1 MRRDRQRSACL
12 PVFLAEEAAASAHSR
27 VQQLLC
33 TSTNTHNSLAI
44 EEVGMGSFG
53 PAGTE
58 KMEREFSSLSFPQ
71 KLWRIVESDK
81 FQSIWWSESRKCVAI
96 NAELFKEEVLG
107 REGPLRVFST
117 QKMTSFLRQLNNYG
131 FTKMRRD
138 RQRSAY
144 LPEFLILH
152 YYNPTFNREHPHLL
166 AQCKRR
172 VGGKQRAPEADKRHP
187 ASSPDGQPA
196 GDTPASPPA
205 LTVPTKRRAESLPS
219 LGSAHPSPPAAAL
232 TPPEPAGAAG
242 SVGFT
247 PGETLGG
254 LQDAAPA
261 PPLIAALMLGVAA
274 GLAEPLQS
282 QSPAIPHCPTCTCSL
297 LPLGPSTAHPRE
309 SVESWQQSI

>member
-1 MRRDRQRSACL
+1 MITML
-12 PVFLAEEAAASAHSR
+12 FTGLASS
-27 VQQLLC
+27 
-33 TSTNTHNSLAI
+33 
-44 EEVGMGSFG
+44 
-53 PAGTE
+53 
-58 KMEREFSSLSFPQ
+58 KEFSSLSFPQ

-144 LPEFLILH
+144 LPEFLAEEAAASAHNQIFH

-172 VGGKQRAPEADKRHP
+172 VGCKRRAPEADKRHP

-219 LGSAHPSPPAAAL
+219 LGSAHPSPPVAAL

-247 PGETLGG
+247 PSETLGG

-282 QSPAIPHCPTCTCSL
+282 QSPAIPHCPTCTCS
-297 LPLGPSTAHPRE
+297 PNPAAIGAQHST
-309 SVESWQQSI
+309 S